1 MKALCCTSH
10 GDFEGVTNLLWEQM
24 ERVQMERVRKIPFQK
39 GSTEIQPFENNCA
52 ANIIHILLERAEA
65 VNGT

>member
-10 GDFEGVTNLLWEQM
+10 GDFEGVTNLLWE
-24 ERVQMERVRKIPFQK
+24 QMERVRKIPFQK